1 MGVLFRMKN
10 NSVLTI
16 SLGVFLLGTFV
27 SSEAYAYID
36 PGTGSMIIQMLIGAL
51 VGVGIT
57 VKIYW
62 NRLKFKFDEKFK
74 SRQKSKL

>member
-1 MGVLFRMKN
+1 MKN
-10 NSVLTI
+10 DRVLVI
-16 SLGVFLLGTFV
+16 SYGVFLLGTLV

-36 PGTGSMIIQMLIGAL
+36 PGSGSMIIQMLIGAL

-62 NRLKFKFDEKFK
+62 LKFKFQDKFK
-74 SRQKSKL
+74 SGQKFKS